1 MYINKQLFVILS
13 IASIFVVQ
21 AFAQRGS
28 RSRVEP
34 EVSDEEEL
42 PSTDAEAVASPGPV
56 VLSLADNI
64 NEFGRFADGGSDSN
78 WYIGFNNAWIVKLPP
93 APEREYSRAFIGA
106 RVGRAKAPA
115 LAERPWE
122 RAVIHGKVYMA
133 ISQRPAFSSEQSFF
147 LAETSD
153 IPIEPDPSV
162 HMPGTGRSQWF
173 WVEVPVGHVSFSKPN
188 YLVIWSPTREF
199 RGAAHS
205 PILAGMEASKGEE
218 YEEPVAWNNHSIQ
231 GVPPRGEQGS
241 LQVPIS
247 NIKPALALKLTSS
260 EGRKVTVDEFSLR
273 PSEAGLLARFSV
285 EGRNVELAWIEM
297 SQDELEWQRISG
309 YLRTP
314 PYVFTLAR
322 KLIPQRGAYLRAKAS
337 DDMAVEGSSRIIFVP
352 GGPRD

>member
-1 MYINKQLFVILS
+1 ILS
-13 IASIFVVQ
+13 IASIFVLQ
-21 AFAQRGS
+21 SFAQRAS

-34 EVSDEEEL
+34 DVTDEEEL
-42 PSTDAEAVASPGPV
+42 PSTDAEAETPPGPV
-56 VLSLADNI
+56 VISLEENI

-93 APEREYSRAFIGA
+93 APEGEYSRAFIGA
-106 RVGRAKAPA
+106 RIGRAKAQPVSD
-115 LAERPWE
+115 RPWE
-122 RAVIHGKVYMA
+122 RVVIPGKVYMA

-153 IPIEPDPSV
+153 IPIEPDSSV

-173 WVEVPVGHVSFSKPN
+173 WIEVPVGHVSFSKPN
-188 YLVIWSPTREF
+188 YLVIWSPSREF
-199 RGAAHS
+199 RDAAHS

-218 YEEPVAWNNHSIQ
+218 SEEPVAWNNHSIQ

-260 EGRKVTVDEFSLR
+260 EGRKVAVDEFSLR
-273 PSEAGLLARFSV
+273 PSPAGLLARFSV
-285 EGRNVELAWIEM
+285 EGRNIELAWIEM

-314 PYVFTLAR
+314 PFVFTIPR
-322 KLIPQRGAYLRAKAS
+322 TLIPQRGAYLRAKAS
-337 DDMAVEGSSRIIFVP
+337 DDMAVEGSSRIIFMP